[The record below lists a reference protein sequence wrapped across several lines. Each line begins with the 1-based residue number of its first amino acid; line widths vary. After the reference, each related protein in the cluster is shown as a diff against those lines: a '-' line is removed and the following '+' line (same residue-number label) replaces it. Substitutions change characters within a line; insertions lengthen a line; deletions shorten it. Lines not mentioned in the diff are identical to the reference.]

1 MKKNQKNEDKNL
13 IKRLNEIKCWGTKL
27 KKNQDND
34 KKKRLAIKR
43 TRIKIE

>member
-34 KKKRLAIKR
+34 KKKD
-43 TRIKIE
+43 

>member
-27 KKNQDND
+27 KK
-34 KKKRLAIKR
+34 KSR
-43 TRIKIE
+43 

>member
-34 KKKRLAIKR
+34 KKRSAIKR